1 MPAARRTTG
10 YSPKPHLAALG
21 ALLLAASAIGRA
33 DTVFPSA
40 ALPGDLQRFDPAV
53 ADAIRRQVQAL
64 TDAPDRIEALQTLC
78 LIYEANLLW
87 ELAHRC
93 IGVVVERDP
102 DNLLWSFH
110 LAIAARELGR
120 TAESTRQFAEL
131 AAVHPD
137 FAPLQQRLGEAL
149 LQEGDLHGARAAFQ
163 RVIEAQPGAPEG
175 LAGLGNVLLREQQ
188 YAAAIEVLEQAVR
201 RDPSYR
207 VAHYL
212 LGMAYRGA
220 GRGDEAARELALG
233 LEAQTRYLPDPL
245 TEAGARYQ
253 VSSTARTERAM
264 ALLGAGRPAEAAG
277 LLEQALAYE
286 PDNVTL
292 LNNLAIAYL
301 RQNRFDDAHRT
312 LQRALQVDDTKFST
326 YLNLSA
332 WALRS
337 RQPEQALAYADAAVD
352 RAGELYQTHL
362 NRARVLLALGHEEEA
377 LESLEQA
384 ARLNSRSPEPF
395 AMLADQLV
403 RLGRADEAVPLY
415 EDALSVAPDFFPA
428 YLGLARIYMGEGQR
442 NEAARAVAEAE
453 ALAPGHPAVAAL
465 RKQLEASR

>member
-1 MPAARRTTG
+1 MPAARRTKRCFRRPGRT
-10 YSPKPHLAALG
+10 ALVV
-21 ALLLAASAIGRA
+21 LLLVSAAGGVA

-40 ALPGDLQRFDPAV
+40 VLPGDLQRYDPAV
-53 ADAIRRQVQAL
+53 ADAIRQQVQTL
-64 TDAPDRIEALQTLC
+64 SDAPDRIEALQTLC
-78 LIYEANLLW
+78 LVYEANLLW

-93 IGVVVERDP
+93 IGVVVERVP
-102 DNLLWSFH
+102 DDLLWNFH
-110 LAIAARELGR
+110 RAIAARELGR

-131 AAVHPD
+131 AEDRPG

-149 LQEGDLHGARAAFQ
+149 LQEGDLPGARAAFQ
-163 RVIEAQPGAPEG
+163 RVIETQPGAPEG

-188 YAAAIEVLEQAVR
+188 YTAAIEVLERAVQ

-220 GRGDEAARELALG
+220 GRSDQAARELALG
-233 LEAQTRYLPDPL
+233 LDAQTRYLPDPL
-245 TEAGARYQ
+245 SEASVRFQ

-264 ALLGAGRPAEAAG
+264 ALLGAGRPAGAAR
-277 LLEQALAYE
+277 LLEQALAWE

-301 RQNRFDDAHRT
+301 RQNRLDEAY
-312 LQRALQVDDTKFST
+312 RALQHALQVNDGKFST

-332 WALRS
+332 WALRN
-337 RQPEQALAYADAAVD
+337 RQPKRALAYADAAVA
-352 RAGELYQTHL
+352 RAGDLYQTHL
-362 NRARVLLALGHEEEA
+362 NRARVLVVLGRDEEA
-377 LESLEQA
+377 LESLEEA

-395 AMLADQLV
+395 AMLADHLV

-428 YLGLARIYMGEGQR
+428 CLGLARIYMGRGQWDD
-442 NEAARAVAEAE
+442 AARAIAEAE

-465 RKQLEASR
+465 ARQLEASR